1 LYILWIFH
9 RTWQRGGIS
18 HTLRQAGIPPGAED
32 GPEINGAV
40 EASTGAD
47 PAPGAD
53 FAPAADIKVY
63 KFNRNYRDME
73 GPFQKNQSLKAG

>member
-1 LYILWIFH
+1 
-9 RTWQRGGIS
+9 
-18 HTLRQAGIPPGAED
+18 
-32 GPEINGAV
+32 V